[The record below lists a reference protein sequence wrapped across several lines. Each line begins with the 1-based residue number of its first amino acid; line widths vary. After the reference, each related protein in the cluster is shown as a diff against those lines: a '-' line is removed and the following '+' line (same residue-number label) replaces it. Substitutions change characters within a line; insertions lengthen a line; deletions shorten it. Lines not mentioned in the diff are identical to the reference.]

1 MNSNTSRY
9 LLAYLLWFV
18 SIILAFVNLLK
29 WRSSAM
35 ILLGITDWDRYLEH
49 ALNQFGFLF
58 LAILGL
64 VIIVFTEFY
73 YRTGVEKSLL
83 FKRFFLITLIE
94 LVFLTLADVAM
105 VAGGIILDF
114 FTPQSLVIL
123 VVELGLCGI
132 AFGLYR
138 RTRSPEQPFSVN

>member
-18 SIILAFVNLLK
+18 SIVLAFVNLLK

-35 ILLGITDWDRYLEH
+35 IILGITSWDRYLEH

-64 VIIVFTEFY
+64 IIIVFTEFY
-73 YRTGVEKSLL
+73 YRTGVEKNQL
-83 FKRFFLITLIE
+83 FRRFFLITLIE
-94 LVFLTLADVAM
+94 LILLTLADLAYV
-105 VAGGIILDF
+105 VGSIVLNF
-114 FTPQSLVIL
+114 FAPQSLIIL
-123 VVELGLCGI
+123 IVELLLCGVV
-132 AFGLYR
+132 FVLYR
-138 RTRSPEQPFSVN
+138 RTPPPMELSN

>member
-18 SIILAFVNLLK
+18 SIVLAFVNLLK

-35 ILLGITDWDRYLEH
+35 IILGITSWDRYLEH

-64 VIIVFTEFY
+64 IIIVFTEFY
-73 YRTGVEKSLL
+73 YRTGVEKKLL
-83 FKRFFLITLIE
+83 FRRFFLITLIE
-94 LVFLTLADVAM
+94 LILLTLADLAYV
-105 VAGGIILDF
+105 VGSIVLNF
-114 FTPQSLVIL
+114 FAPQSLIIL
-123 VVELGLCGI
+123 IVELLLCGVV
-132 AFGLYR
+132 FVLYR
-138 RTRSPEQPFSVN
+138 RMPPPMELSN

>member
-18 SIILAFVNLLK
+18 SIVLAFVNLLK

-35 ILLGITDWDRYLEH
+35 IILGITSWDRYLEH

-64 VIIVFTEFY
+64 IIIVFTEFY
-73 YRTGVEKSLL
+73 YRTGVEKKLL
-83 FKRFFLITLIE
+83 FRRFFLITLIE
-94 LVFLTLADVAM
+94 LILLTLADLAYVVGSIVLNFFASQSL
-105 VAGGIILDF
+105 IIL
-114 FTPQSLVIL
+114 I
-123 VVELGLCGI
+123 VELLLCGVV
-132 AFGLYR
+132 FVLYR
-138 RTRSPEQPFSVN
+138 RTPPPMELSN

>member
-18 SIILAFVNLLK
+18 SIVLAFVNLLK

-35 ILLGITDWDRYLEH
+35 IILGITSWDRYLEH

-64 VIIVFTEFY
+64 IIIVFTEFY
-73 YRTGVEKSLL
+73 YRTGVEKNLL
-83 FKRFFLITLIE
+83 FRRFFLITLIE
-94 LVFLTLADVAM
+94 L
-105 VAGGIILDF
+105 I
-114 FTPQSLVIL
+114 
-123 VVELGLCGI
+123 
-132 AFGLYR
+132 
-138 RTRSPEQPFSVN
+138 

>member
-18 SIILAFVNLLK
+18 SIVLAFVNLLK

-35 ILLGITDWDRYLEH
+35 IILGITSWDRYLEH

-64 VIIVFTEFY
+64 IIIVFTEFY
-73 YRTGVEKSLL
+73 YRTGVEKNQL
-83 FKRFFLITLIE
+83 FRRFFLITLIE
-94 LVFLTLADVAM
+94 LILLTLADLAYVVGSIVLNFFASQSL
-105 VAGGIILDF
+105 IIL
-114 FTPQSLVIL
+114 I
-123 VVELGLCGI
+123 VELLLCGVV
-132 AFGLYR
+132 FVLYR
-138 RTRSPEQPFSVN
+138 RTPPPMELSN